1 MKLSNPEIAKQ
12 LEDMLTAS
20 MVAKFK
26 SQGHNLTGKGIA
38 SIKTTVKDNS
48 SGLLI
53 QITGLDYMGKQD
65 SGLKAGE
72 VKMNNQLLR
81 DLESWVLRRGM
92 ATQMNA
98 GRAAFNIA
106 RNMVR
111 IGMHSTNKRID
122 LTKRGFISS
131 TIEKES
137 PTINK
142 MLFQMFDKNFD
153 LFVKNLTT
161 KSSKTILN
169 IQ

>member
-26 SQGHNLTGKGIA
+26 QQGHNLTGKGIA
-38 SIKTTVKDNS
+38 SLKTTVKDNS

-81 DLESWVLRRGM
+81 DLEAWVLRRGM

-122 LTKRGFISS
+122 LTKRGFMSL

-142 MLFQMFDKNFD
+142 MLFQMFDKNFN